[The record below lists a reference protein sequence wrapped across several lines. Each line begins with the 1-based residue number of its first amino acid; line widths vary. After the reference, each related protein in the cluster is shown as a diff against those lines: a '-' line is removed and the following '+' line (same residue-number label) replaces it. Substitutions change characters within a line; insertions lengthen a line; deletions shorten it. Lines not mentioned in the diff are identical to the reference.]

1 VRCPSHTWVW
11 STTTST
17 KGTSRSTQGQT
28 SGPRPLFIAFEGV
41 EGSGKSTQVQLV
53 AAALRGI
60 GFDPVVTREPGGTAA
75 GEAIRAIALDRDLHL
90 DPVAELMLML
100 AARAV
105 FVREVV
111 KPALESGR
119 LVLADRYELS
129 TFAYQG
135 GGRRLPMARVREIN
149 DLATGGLRPDLSVI
163 LDVGVEEGQA
173 RGFRQGR
180 DRIEN
185 EDLEFHHR
193 VAAAY
198 RELARSE
205 PDVAFVDGRGEIEK
219 VHAVVWE
226 ALSARFPETFPPR
239 RC

>member
-1 VRCPSHTWVW
+1 MRCPSHTWAW
-11 STTTST
+11 STTTSIKET
-17 KGTSRSTQGQT
+17 ARPTPGHGTR
-28 SGPRPLFIAFEGV
+28 PRPLFIAFEGV
-41 EGSGKSTQVQLV
+41 EGSGKSTQIQLV
-53 AAALRGI
+53 AAALRELGL
-60 GFDPVVTREPGGTAA
+60 DPVVTREPGGTAA
-75 GEAIRAIALDRDLHL
+75 GEAIRAIVLDRDLHL

-105 FVREVV
+105 FVGEVV
-111 KPALESGR
+111 RPALESGR

-135 GGRRLPMARVREIN
+135 GGRRLPMAKVREIN

-163 LDVGVEEGQA
+163 LELDVEAGQA

-180 DRIEN
+180 DRIEG
-185 EDLEFHHR
+185 EGMEFHRR

-198 RELARSE
+198 RDLARSE
-205 PDVAFVDGRGEIEK
+205 PDVALVDGRGEIEE
-219 VHAVVWE
+219 VHAVVWA
-226 ALSARFPETFPPR
+226 ALSARFPETFPAR